1 MHTDKTLS
9 VKVDMTILNLTQHA
23 ATQDQLQAG
32 VTDVAQNDKAALTAA
47 LTFNSL
53 PTKEELEAHAKSV
66 VEIATKYDVTAAMIG
81 GAPYFMSVLEKTLM
95 NAGIKP
101 LYAFSVRQ
109 STEVQNPD
117 GTVTKAMVFKHLG
130 FVEC

>member
-9 VKVDMTILNLTQHA
+9 ARRRMILNLTQHN
-23 ATQDQLQAG
+23 ATNDQLIAG
-32 VTDVAQNDKAALTAA
+32 VVDVAAADKAALVAA

-53 PTKEELEAHAKSV
+53 PSKGELEDHAKSV
-66 VEIATKYDVTAAMIG
+66 VAIATKYGASTAMVG
-81 GAPYFMSVLEKTLM
+81 GAPYFMGPLERALKD
-95 NAGIKP
+95 AGVKP
-101 LYAFSVRQ
+101 VYAFSVRQ

-117 GTVTKAMVFKHLG
+117 GTTTKTMVFKHLG

>member
-1 MHTDKTLS
+1 M
-9 VKVDMTILNLTQHA
+9 ILNLTQHN
-23 ATQDQLQAG
+23 ATNDQLIAG
-32 VTDVAQNDKAALTAA
+32 VVDVAAADKAALVAA

-66 VEIATKYDVTAAMIG
+66 AELATKYGASAAMVG
-81 GAPYFMSVLEKTLM
+81 GAPYFMSTLERVLKD
-95 NAGIKP
+95 AGIKP
-101 LYAFSVRQ
+101 VYAFSVRQ

-117 GTVTKAMVFKHLG
+117 GTVTKSMVFKHQG